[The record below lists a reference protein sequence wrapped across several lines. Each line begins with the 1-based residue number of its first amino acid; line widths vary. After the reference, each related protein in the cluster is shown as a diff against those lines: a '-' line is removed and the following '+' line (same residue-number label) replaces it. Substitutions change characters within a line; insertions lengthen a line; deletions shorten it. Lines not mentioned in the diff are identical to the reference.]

1 VLILRSFVFNLLFYV
16 VLVAYVFVGIPTF
29 FLPYRAMIGYVKF
42 WARTNIWLLR
52 VVCGTRVE
60 IIGMEKVIAGAPLM
74 VAAKHQSA
82 FETFALFP
90 LFSDPSFVL
99 KRELQWIPLFGWMT
113 IKARQ
118 IPVDRSAGVQALKA
132 ITDRARAE
140 LARGRQVVIFPE
152 GTRRAP
158 GAEPDYKVGIAHIYR
173 KAGVPCLPVALNSG
187 VYWPRRSFMRY
198 PGTIRIEFLDPIPP
212 GLAPR
217 DFMRRLQEAIEPA
230 TARLVAQGLREVA
243 AAAPDSPLVTEGDKA
258 G

>member
-1 VLILRSFVFNLLFYV
+1 VLVFRSLLFNVLFYA
-16 VLVAYVFVGIPTF
+16 VLVVYVFMGIPNF

-42 WARTNIWLLR
+42 WARTNVWLLR
-52 VVCGTRVE
+52 AVCGIRVE
-60 IIGMEKVIAGAPLM
+60 VIGMEKAVSGEPLI

-90 LFSDPSFVL
+90 LFSDPAFVL

-132 ITDRARAE
+132 VTGQARVE
-140 LARGRQVVIFPE
+140 LARRRQVVIFPE

-158 GAEPDYKVGIAHIYR
+158 GAEPDYKVGIAHIYS

-217 DFMRRLQEAIEPA
+217 DFMDRLQGAIEPA
-230 TARLVAQGLREVA
+230 TARLVAQARREVGA
-243 AAAPDSPLVTEGDKA
+243 SAPGSPLATEGTNA
-258 G
+258 R